1 MPKSGNSQWDCCP
14 LDQRRLPPLTLR
26 QQLPLKLQERG
37 RCLWNVSEIDRRD
50 LCFCMVTRDRS
61 LRVTGATF
69 CRHDS
74 MSWTLN
80 MFQASWGSGHRSYRE
95 PAGTISI
102 VSLCFL
108 AVYVKEAGDDN
119 SPERAPCVNVAQL
132 VQSFRRNMLWL
143 LWRPEFWRRNISNG
157 LGPLSRP
164 LVRMKAFRWECKE
177 AANPKL
183 VGHSDAFVSVDLGTS
198 IWVWFFFFSC
208 QSHVMTR

>member
-1 MPKSGNSQWDCCP
+1 M
-14 LDQRRLPPLTLR
+14 
-26 QQLPLKLQERG
+26 
-37 RCLWNVSEIDRRD
+37 
-50 LCFCMVTRDRS
+50 
-61 LRVTGATF
+61 
-69 CRHDS
+69 
-74 MSWTLN
+74 
-80 MFQASWGSGHRSYRE
+80 
-95 PAGTISI
+95 
-102 VSLCFL
+102 SLCFL

-198 IWVWFFFFSC
+198 IWVWFFLFFMPISC
-208 QSHVMTR
+208 YDQVANCEDKHLWAASSCLILATRRCKAQSRKPSSTRDRQFFMRCRYLFAVTGCSFPSGKRNLPTPLSEAAWVEERALLHFPIRPQIKRRHCVG